1 MYIEIPTKTV
11 NIGILVAKLPYA
23 KYKEP
28 EGNITHIDEIYKST
42 LN

>member
-11 NIGILVAKLPYA
+11 NNGILVAKLPNE

-28 EGNITHIDEIYKST
+28 EGNITHIDQM
-42 LN
+42 N